1 MDDDDT
7 TAGNAAPTGSWRP
20 RGELCD
26 GRRGHASSGS
36 VLLYQGVCDLW
47 DSIMSTEAWLAGH
60 PGRASPIPFSRA
72 ATREA
77 APGPRRWTAGRE
89 GSNCEG
95 EHVHIPFS

>member
-36 VLLYQGVCDLW
+36 VLLYQGIRDLR
-47 DSIMSTEAWLAGH
+47 DGVVSTEAWLAGH
-60 PGRASPIPFSRA
+60 PSRASLIPFSRTA
-72 ATREA
+72 ARKA
-77 APGPRRWTAGRE
+77 RRGSRWWKAGRE
-89 GSNCEG
+89 GSALG
-95 EHVHIPFS
+95 TALVAGRT